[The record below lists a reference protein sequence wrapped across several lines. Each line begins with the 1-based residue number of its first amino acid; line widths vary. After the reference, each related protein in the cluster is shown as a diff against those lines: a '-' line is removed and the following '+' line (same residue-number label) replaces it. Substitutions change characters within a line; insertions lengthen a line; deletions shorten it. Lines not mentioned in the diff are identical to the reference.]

1 MRENDELLNR
11 ATGCLLGLA
20 VGDGLGAPVEGS
32 TGMEIRN
39 RFGLLTEM
47 TGSGRLNLR
56 PGETT
61 DDTAQTMAMAE
72 SIASCGGFDADDI
85 AFRFTEWFRMDGRGV
100 GRHTSSVL
108 SLIAG
113 GEDWEKAALETQARN
128 PDSSGN
134 GSLMRCAPVA
144 LSEYKDS
151 ARLIRNSRL
160 SSRITH
166 PHPDCQWS
174 CVFLNLLIAE
184 LLKGNERFDA
194 LKLATDRYNEINEAS
209 PEILRR
215 SQNAFSEKTAGKPSP
230 TAYVLDTLE
239 CSIWLWLHHSSFEET
254 LIAAVN
260 LGGDADTIGAVTGA
274 LAGCTYGAVS
284 IPDRWLVHIQN
295 AQRLGEL
302 AEALV
307 ISSRT

>member
-11 ATGCLLGLA
+11 ATGCLQGLA
-20 VGDGLGAPVEGS
+20 TGDALGAPVEGS
-32 TGMEIRN
+32 TCMEIRN
-39 RFGLLTEM
+39 RFGLHSGM
-47 TGSGRLNLR
+47 TGGGWLNLQ

-61 DDTAQTMAMAE
+61 DDTAQTIAMAE
-72 SIASCGGFDADDI
+72 SIVSCHGFDADDI
-85 AFRFTEWFRMDGRGV
+85 AFRFAEWFRIDGLGV
-100 GRHTSSVL
+100 GKHTSSVL

-113 GEDWEKAALETQARN
+113 GEDWDKAALETQARN

-151 ARLIRNSRL
+151 AQLIRNSRL

-184 LLKGNERFDA
+184 LLTGNERFEA
-194 LKLATDRYNEINEAS
+194 FQLATDRYNGINGAS
-209 PEILRR
+209 REVMRR
-215 SQNAFSEKTAGKPSP
+215 SLDAVSEKTSGELSP

-274 LAGCTYGAVS
+274 LAGCSYGAVS
-284 IPDRWLVHIQN
+284 IPDRWLVHIQS
-295 AQRLGEL
+295 APRLAEL
-302 AEALV
+302 AEAL
-307 ISSRT
+307 ITSS